1 MWALNGTQGRAHKEA
16 CGEEHVWHCAP
27 YLLGKSK
34 QMRLAGSC
42 LLVFMVC
49 VCVEGWLRNRE
60 GAEGCKP
67 LGLFTR
73 KGCGH
78 QA

>member
-34 QMRLAGSC
+34 QEMRLAGSS

-49 VCVEGWLRNRE
+49 VCRGVAKEQG
-60 GAEGCKP
+60 GG
-67 LGLFTR
+67 
-73 KGCGH
+73 
-78 QA
+78 